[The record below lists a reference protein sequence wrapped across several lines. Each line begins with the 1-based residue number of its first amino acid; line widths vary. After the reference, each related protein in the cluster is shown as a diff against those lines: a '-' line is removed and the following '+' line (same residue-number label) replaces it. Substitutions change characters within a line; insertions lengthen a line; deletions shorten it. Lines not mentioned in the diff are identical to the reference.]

1 MCVEKA
7 EHKHWRTLVLPYI
20 YSLPLLLLLLV
31 FVSTFTY
38 WEQYSHHLKTYSR
51 SIFRAKIEKCFMLY
65 TYVYNMFCKNYEEV
79 YSKQTDRIR
88 KNERDT
94 VRRIIWRKIS
104 FCFWRFLFSYV
115 QPNDV
120 RKKTQANCVIWIS
133 SLLSIHITWKL
144 WAFFVPFGMAFFLPF
159 SVVTCCHFSKFG

>member
-20 YSLPLLLLLLV
+20 YSLSLLLLLLLLV
-31 FVSTFTY
+31 FISTFTY
-38 WEQYSHHLKTYSR
+38 WEQCSHHLKTYSR
-51 SIFRAKIEKCFMLY
+51 SIFGAKIEKCFMLC
-65 TYVYNMFCKNYEEV
+65 TYVYNMFCNNYEEV

-94 VRRIIWRKIS
+94 VRRITWWKKIILLLEIS
-104 FCFWRFLFSYV
+104 LQILEFSYV

-120 RKKTQANCVIWIS
+120 KKKAQANCVIWIS
-133 SLLSIHITWKL
+133 SLLSI
-144 WAFFVPFGMAFFLPF
+144 
-159 SVVTCCHFSKFG
+159 